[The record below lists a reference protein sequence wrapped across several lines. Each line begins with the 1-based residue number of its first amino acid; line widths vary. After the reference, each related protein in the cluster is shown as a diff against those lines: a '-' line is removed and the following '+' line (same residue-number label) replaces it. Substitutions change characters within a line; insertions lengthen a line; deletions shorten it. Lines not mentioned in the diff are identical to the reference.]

1 MDLPLVM
8 DREAA
13 AMGRH
18 RLSFLGDMPS
28 RFGIIPRHGAG
39 DQIRWFEAEPCYVY
53 HSINAYEE
61 GDEIVMDVCR
71 FRVPGPVAID
81 LKGPLANILNY
92 LRLDAFV
99 HRYRFNMRTGTTIET
114 PLDDCNT
121 EFRMIHPQR
130 LGEKNRYAWN
140 VSINSDV
147 TVYFDGIVKYD
158 LETGDQER
166 CGFGAGRYG
175 SEAPFAPRASATTE
189 DDGYLLS
196 FVYDA
201 AVGRSELVILD
212 AADLSSGPIGWV
224 LLPVR
229 VPNGFHACWVP
240 AEDLAAP
247 QGGAA

>member
-18 RLSFLGDMPS
+18 RLSFLGDMPA

-71 FRVPGPVAID
+71 FRVPGPAAID

-114 PLDDCNT
+114 PLDDRNT
-121 EFRMIHPQR
+121 EFPMIHPQKF
-130 LGEKNRYAWN
+130 GEKNRYAWN

-147 TVYFDGIVKYD
+147 TMYFDGIVKYD

-166 CGFGAGRYG
+166 YGFGAGRYG
-175 SEAPFAPRASATTE
+175 SEAPFAPRAGATAE

-196 FVYDA
+196 FVCDA

-212 AADLSSGPIGWV
+212 AADLSSGPIGRV

-240 AEDLAAP
+240 AEDLSESRS
-247 QGGAA
+247 GAA